1 MKIMQ
6 VIPLLELAG
15 AETMCENL
23 TYELMK
29 MGNDVS
35 VVSLYDYNS
44 KLSERMEKHGVK
56 IYYLK
61 KKEGLDLRTVWEL
74 SKIIK
79 KIKPNIIHT
88 HLYALKY
95 AAFASRLAG
104 VKAIVHTVHNIAEKE
119 VSRKEQK
126 LNYLLYK
133 FFGVTPVSLSAEI
146 QKTVMTRYK
155 LSTEKTPVVF
165 NGINID
171 NCIEKNGKTDKK
183 VINYIHIGRF
193 SKQKNHELLIK
204 SFFKVYEEDK
214 NVRLMLVGC
223 GELESYIY
231 KIIKE
236 LGLNDVVSM
245 LGQRTDIYKLLSEA
259 DVFVLSSTYEG
270 MPMTIIEAMG
280 TGLPVIST
288 NVGGISSMIEDNRT
302 GILVNADVSEL
313 ASAMLKMRDEAYRD
327 SLGKK
332 ARIKAKEE
340 FSSKKMAENYLE
352 IYNKKND

>member
-1 MKIMQ
+1 
-6 VIPLLELAG
+6 
-15 AETMCENL
+15 
-23 TYELMK
+23 
-29 MGNDVS
+29 
-35 VVSLYDYNS
+35 
-44 KLSERMEKHGVK
+44 
-56 IYYLK
+56 
-61 KKEGLDLRTVWEL
+61 
-74 SKIIK
+74 
-79 KIKPNIIHT
+79 
-88 HLYALKY
+88 
-95 AAFASRLAG
+95 
-104 VKAIVHTVHNIAEKE
+104 
-119 VSRKEQK
+119 
-126 LNYLLYK
+126 
-133 FFGVTPVSLSAEI
+133 
-146 QKTVMTRYK
+146 
-155 LSTEKTPVVF
+155 
-165 NGINID
+165 
-171 NCIEKNGKTDKK
+171 
-183 VINYIHIGRF
+183 
-193 SKQKNHELLIK
+193 
-204 SFFKVYEEDK
+204 
-214 NVRLMLVGC
+214 MLVGC

-302 GILVNADVSEL
+302 GILVNTDVSEL

-340 FSSKKMAENYLE
+340 FSSKKMAEKYLE